1 MTNEST
7 PTTGYDTDGMLLIE
21 GERRFLLGAYAP
33 PPAEPADGRTAYRE
47 LADLGLT
54 VVRAPTEDES
64 ALDAIAG
71 AGLRAWVC
79 VGALDRESP
88 AALEDTV
95 RRFRAH
101 PALLFWETVDEPAW
115 TWNSAEARVPPEPLI
130 ETYRRI
136 RALDPDHLVYL
147 NHAPT
152 NLVSTLQAYAPATDI
167 TACDVYPVIPPGIRL
182 QYALFSDGLQGDLLN
197 SAISQVGEY
206 TTKMRQVAGEGRP
219 LCMVLQ
225 GFAWEALRDPSA
237 QDRRMVLYPTYEQS
251 RFMAYDAIIHGA
263 TGLIYWGV
271 HRTPR
276 DTRFWADLRRVLAEL
291 DSLGDV
297 LSAPAVRT
305 TATVVHLEMGHSVD
319 RGVRMLAKERD
330 GVLYVLTAN
339 ADKNPARVR
348 IEGLGPATGATV
360 LGEDRAVRIRGGAL
374 TDDYAQFDVHVYAL
388 DAVL

>member
-21 GERRFLLGAYAP
+21 GERCFLLGAYAT

-251 RFMAYDAIIHGA
+251 RFMAYDAIIQCS
-263 TGLIYWGV
+263 TGLIYWGL

-291 DSLGDV
+291 LSLGDV
-297 LSAPAVRT
+297 LSAPAVRP

-360 LGEDRAVRIRGGAL
+360 LGEDRAVRIRGGVL
-374 TDDYAQFDVHVYAL
+374 TDDYAPFDVHAYSL